1 MKRKSRHKRHIELL
15 KKLVDKTDYFIDHV
29 WNEFGI
35 SMHGRLDCIGRQ
47 RFVRYGDHSNLWHT
61 PWLGKLGAQPRHIY
75 FAVMPKVN
83 DISFGIVLDG
93 WKELSRY
100 VKEQIAM
107 KERERNGKG
116 TL

>member
-15 KKLVDKTDYFIDHV
+15 KKLVDKTDYYVGHV
-29 WNEFGI
+29 WNDFGASI
-35 SMHGRLDCIGRQ
+35 HGKINWDGEQVFC
-47 RFVRYGDHSNLWHT
+47 RYGDYCKTWHT
-61 PWLGKLGAQPRHIY
+61 PWLGKSGARHKY
-75 FAVMPKVN
+75 FAVMPKMN
-83 DISFGIVLDG
+83 NISFGVILDG
-93 WKELSRY
+93 WNELNWY